1 MSQSIFVMNAEG
13 ELTRME
19 PTRYDSE
26 DDLQALVADHPEL
39 LGVTDASE
47 ILLVRREQAVSDSVE
62 GGARWSLDHL
72 FVTRDAVPVLVEVKR
87 ASDTRIRR
95 EVVGQMMD
103 YAANGVAYWP
113 IEQIRASFEREYE
126 EQGIDPAIQISQ
138 FLGEDTDEESFWG
151 QVEANLRAG
160 RIRMLFVADQIPS
173 ELARIV
179 EFLNEH
185 MGPEVLAVEIQPYEG
200 GDGLRTLV
208 PRLIGNTE
216 RAQAKK
222 TTRHSGPRM
231 SREEWLNEKVVPL
244 GAAAV
249 TNLENAVQV
258 IENLGAETV
267 NVTVSNG
274 SLYCEFRNSNN
285 KSICVFNILHDRVQI
300 NFGNISKLPSLI
312 SEQTRTEFLDRFE
325 EAVGPLSTRNIQGFP
340 CFPNEALS
348 GPDERSAFENV
359 AMDFIVKALDGGD

>member
-26 DDLQALVADHPEL
+26 DDLQALVASHPEL

-47 ILLVRREQAVSDSVE
+47 ILLVRREQAVSDSE
-62 GGARWSLDHL
+62 DGSARWSLDHL

-138 FLGEDTDEESFWG
+138 FLGEDTDEESFWE

-185 MGPEVLAVEIQPYEG
+185 MGPEVLAVEIQPYQG

-222 TTRHSGPRM
+222 ATRHSGPRM
-231 SREEWLNEKVVPL
+231 SREEWLNDKVAPL
-244 GAAAV
+244 GAAVVAEF
-249 TNLENAVQV
+249 ENAVRV
-258 IENLGAETV
+258 IESLGADYI

-274 SLYCEFRNSNN
+274 SLFSEFRNSKG
-285 KSICVFNILHDRVQI
+285 KSVYVFNILHNRVQI
-300 NFGNISKLPSLI
+300 NFGYTSNLPGLK
-312 SEQTRTEFLDRFE
+312 SEQTRTEFLSRFE
-325 EAVGPLSTRNIQGFP
+325 EAVGPLSTGNIKGYP

-348 GPDERSAFENV
+348 VPDRREAFEAV
-359 AMDFIVKALDGGD
+359 AKDFIEKALEVEI